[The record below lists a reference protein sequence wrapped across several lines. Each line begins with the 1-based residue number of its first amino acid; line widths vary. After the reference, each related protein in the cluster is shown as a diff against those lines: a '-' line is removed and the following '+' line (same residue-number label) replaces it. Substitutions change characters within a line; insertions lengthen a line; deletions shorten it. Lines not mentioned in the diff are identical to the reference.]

1 MKREVKISDF
11 FEEGWLDD
19 RPCASGVIE
28 MLDPGGWWQIVG
40 FTYAIFQEI
49 DGKREVEEF
58 LVYLGETTTWHP
70 LLTSQPP
77 NLVPY
82 MERAFKVS
90 NYSDAAEALTAAKTY
105 IRAHGLPPTDPPIG
119 LSPRGDD
126 ILALLR
132 AGE

>member
-11 FEEGWLDD
+11 FEEDMLYEN

-28 MLDPGGWWQIVG
+28 MMDSGGWWQIVG

-49 DGKREVEEF
+49 DGKLQVEEF
-58 LVYLGETTTWHP
+58 LVSL
-70 LLTSQPP
+70 
-77 NLVPY
+77 PY
-82 MERAFKVS
+82 METWEGKPTAFKVS

-105 IRAHGLPPTDPPIG
+105 IRAHALPPTDPPIG
-119 LSPRGDD
+119 LSPAGDD
-126 ILALLR
+126 IRSKARQRSVLALLR